1 MTRTAARGRGSEG
14 STPAGPDPAGD
25 LDARK
30 AAILEAVV
38 TEYIGTAQPVG
49 SQHVAQA
56 AGVQV
61 SSATVRSEMAALEQE
76 GYLAQP
82 HTSAGRIPTDKGYRF
97 FVDHLAAP
105 GVLGPA
111 QRQKVARFFDQV
123 HGETEEMLE
132 RTSGLLTELTS
143 YAAVVVGP
151 GHDSTAIRSV
161 QLVGL
166 GPRLALVV
174 VVLADGTVDKRT
186 LELASDVSD
195 GVLERAGA
203 CLQARMQGRPL
214 AACDRPPPT
223 GDRAVD
229 AVVSAAAAALAELAV
244 VEESEHVF
252 VGGPSRLAGAFEAVE
267 TVRSVLALLEQ
278 QLVVVTLLRD
288 VLARG
293 LSVAIGAEHGYEPL
307 ASCALVV
314 APVSVDGHDAGAVG
328 LLGPTRMNYPQA
340 LAAAHVVGER
350 LGERIGGTLGV
361 MTAGTAGEAG
371 SPPDGGNGRVR
382 AAQDAAGDAAR
393 AASPGR
399 GGKGGPRARS

>member
-1 MTRTAARGRGSEG
+1 MTSTDARGRGRERRQRAEQAPS
-14 STPAGPDPAGD
+14 AAALDP
-25 LDARK
+25 RK
-30 AAILEAVV
+30 AAILQAVV
-38 TEYIGTAQPVG
+38 SEYIGTAQPVG

-105 GVLGPA
+105 GVLGPS

-123 HGETEEMLE
+123 HGEMEEMLE

-151 GHDSTAIRSV
+151 GHELAAIRSV

-166 GPRLALVV
+166 GPRLVLLV
-174 VVLADGTVDKRT
+174 VVLADGAVEKRT
-186 LELASDVSD
+186 LELRSDASE

-203 CLQARMQGRPL
+203 CLQAHVQGLSLVDCGRPGS
-214 AACDRPPPT
+214 T
-223 GDRAVD
+223 GEREVD
-229 AVVSAAAAALAELAV
+229 AVVAAGASALAALAST
-244 VEESEHVF
+244 EETDHVF
-252 VGGPSRLAGAFEAVE
+252 VGGPSRLAGSFEAVE

-288 VLARG
+288 VMASG

-307 ASCALVV
+307 ASCAVVV
-314 APVSVDGHDAGAVG
+314 APVSIDGRASGAVG

-350 LGERIGGTLGV
+350 LGERIEGTLGA
-361 MTAGTAGEAG
+361 MTLGAGEIEPTA
-371 SPPDGGNGRVR
+371 SDASEPPVPSRP
-382 AAQDAAGDAAR
+382 AAR
-393 AASPGR
+393 STRRPATGRTGTR
-399 GGKGGPRARS
+399 GG